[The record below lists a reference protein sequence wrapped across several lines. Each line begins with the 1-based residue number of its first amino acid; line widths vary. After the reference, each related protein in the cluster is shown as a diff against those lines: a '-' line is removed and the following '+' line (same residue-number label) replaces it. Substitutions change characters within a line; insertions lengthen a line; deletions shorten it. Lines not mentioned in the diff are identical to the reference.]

1 MGYQDRDWYK
11 QQPPPSRAPVPA
23 KRGKSVFAMVIAW
36 LAIGGLVYLAVTHF
50 VPGFAPTKVRSEG
63 ANELLL
69 RADWSGGYG
78 VAGSI
83 NGVPVKFM
91 IDTGASTVSIS
102 QAMAQQ
108 MGIQGCMGG
117 VSSTANGNV
126 PICMAT
132 AKTLVFG
139 PFEAQN
145 VRVAVMP
152 RLEGRALL
160 GMNVLSVLHITQI
173 DGKMVIAAPTQ

>member
-1 MGYQDRDWYK
+1 MI
-11 QQPPPSRAPVPA
+11 
-23 KRGKSVFAMVIAW
+23 IAW
-36 LAIGGLVYLAVTHF
+36 LAIGGLVYLAVLHF
-50 VPGFAPTKVRSEG
+50 VPGFAPPKVSSEG

-69 RADWSGGYG
+69 RADWSGGYD

-102 QAMAQQ
+102 QEMARQ

-145 VRVAVMP
+145 VRVAVLP

-160 GMNVLSVLHITQI
+160 GMNVLSVLHITQS
-173 DGKMVIAAPTQ
+173 DGKMVIAAPGR

>member
-1 MGYQDRDWYK
+1 MI
-11 QQPPPSRAPVPA
+11 
-23 KRGKSVFAMVIAW
+23 IAW
-36 LAIGGLVYLAVTHF
+36 LAIGGLVYLAVLHF
-50 VPGFAPTKVRSEG
+50 VPGFAPPKVSSEG

-69 RADWSGGYG
+69 RADWSGGYD

-102 QAMAQQ
+102 QEMARQ

-145 VRVAVMP
+145 VRVAVLP
-152 RLEGRALL
+152 RLEGMALL
-160 GMNVLSVLHITQI
+160 GMNVLSVLHITQS
-173 DGKMVIAAPTQ
+173 DGKMVIAAPGR